1 MTAALNHLH
10 LFVPEIFVASM
21 ICIILLVDAY
31 VPKAINALT
40 HQLSQATVIGAA
52 LLTLLNQPTE
62 TTLLLHN
69 TFVSDS
75 LSVTLKMAMYVL
87 MFGVFVY
94 SRSYL
99 QQRGLLK
106 GEYYVLALCALL
118 GMMVLASAAH
128 FLSLYMGLELMALS
142 IYALVALNRDSAQS
156 SEAAMKYFILGALA
170 SGLLLYGISMIY
182 GATGTLELKAV
193 SDVIAEG
200 KAESKLLLLGITF
213 IMVGLA
219 FKLGVVPFHMWVPDI
234 YQGSPTAI
242 TLLIASVP
250 KIAGFAM
257 LMRLLVDGMSGLHS
271 TWGDMLIILAVLS
284 MALGNIVAI
293 AQTNIKRMLAYST
306 ISHMGFL
313 SLGMLVGTNEGYAAA
328 LFYTLVYALMSLGGF
343 GMIIL
348 LSRSGFEAE
357 NIEDFKGLNKRSPWY
372 AFMMLILMLSMAGVP
387 PMLGFWAKLAVIS
400 QIVNAHMYVLAVMA
414 VLFSVIGMYYYLRII
429 KYMYFDAPAENSPEI
444 EANTDMRWTL
454 SLNALAVLGLG
465 LFPHTL
471 LQLCQNSL

>member
-10 LFVPEIFVASM
+10 LFTPEIFVASM

-31 VPKAINALT
+31 VPPSMKALT

-52 LLTLLNQPTE
+52 LLTLLNQPAE

-69 TFVSDS
+69 TFISDS
-75 LSVTLKMAMYVL
+75 LSVTLKTAIYIL

-94 SRSYL
+94 SRNYL
-99 QQRGLLK
+99 EQRKLLK
-106 GEYYVLALCALL
+106 GEYYVLALCAML
-118 GMMVLASAAH
+118 GMMVLVSAAH

-142 IYALVALNRDSAQS
+142 IYALVAFNRDNAQS

-182 GATGTLELKAV
+182 GATGSLEFKTVAQ
-193 SDVIAEG
+193 VIADG
-200 KAESKLLLLGITF
+200 DANKKLLLLGITF
-213 IMVGLA
+213 IVVGLG

-250 KIAGFAM
+250 KIAAFAM
-257 LMRLLVDGMSGLHS
+257 LMRLLVDGMIGLHD
-271 TWGDMLIILAVLS
+271 TWGDMLTILAILS
-284 MALGNIVAI
+284 MGLGNIVAI

-313 SLGMLVGTNEGYAAA
+313 SLGILTGTTEGYVAS
-328 LFYTLVYALMSLGGF
+328 LFYTLVYALMSLGSF

-348 LSRSGFEAE
+348 LSRNGFEADQLS
-357 NIEDFKGLNKRSPWY
+357 DFKGLNQRSPWY
-372 AFMMLILMLSMAGVP
+372 AFLMLILMLSMAGVP

-400 QIVNAHMYVLAVMA
+400 QIIHAQMYILAVLA
-414 VLFSVIGMYYYLRII
+414 VLFSVIGMFYYLRVI
-429 KYMYFDAPAENSPEI
+429 KYMYFDQVEADSPAI
-444 EANTDMRWTL
+444 EARTDMRWTL
-454 SLNALAVLGLG
+454 SLNALMVLGLG
-465 LFPHTL
+465 LFPHSL